1 MPVDMFPFTED
12 VETCCLLSRKDVNKR
27 SYVSL
32 DVEMEDYY
40 RIKNETE
47 VTTDATE

>member
-1 MPVDMFPFTED
+1 MDNFPLTD
-12 VETCCLLSRKDVNKR
+12 DIQAIVSRHVETCCLLSRKDVNKS

-40 RIKNETE
+40 RIKKEE
-47 VTTDATE
+47 H